1 MTEPLL
7 PLITEAEE
15 LEASIDEDN
24 LVIIDLSRAP
34 TYARNHIPDAIHIEY
49 SQIISSKPPV
59 MGLLPA
65 ANAFSEVLAT
75 AGITP
80 ESHIVA
86 YDDEGGAKACRLL
99 WTLDVI
105 GHQHFSLLN
114 GGLQAWINEN
124 HAVSAGI
131 ESARPSEYPVTY
143 TQNGLIERAE
153 ILAKLNDPNVAL
165 LDVRSPGEYAG
176 TDKRALRGGH
186 IPGAVNL
193 EWIHAIDQ
201 QYNLRLK
208 DANELQLLY
217 IPIDVMPDKEVII
230 YCHSHHRSAH
240 SYIVLKSLGYQNI
253 KGYPGSWSDWGND
266 PELPVET

>member
-15 LEASIDEDN
+15 LEANIDEEN

-34 TYARNHIPDAIHIEY
+34 TYARNHIPDAAHIEY
-49 SQIISSKPPV
+49 SQIVSSKPPTA
-59 MGLLPA
+59 GLLPSA
-65 ANAFSEVLAT
+65 KALSKVLST

-80 ESHIVA
+80 QSHVVA

-99 WTLDVI
+99 WTLDVA
-105 GHQHFSLLN
+105 GHKNFSLLN
-114 GGLQAWINEN
+114 GGLQAWVNEN
-124 HAVSAGI
+124 HPTSSGT
-131 ESARPSEYPVTY
+131 ETPDRSEYNVIY
-143 TQNGLIERAE
+143 TDNGIIEKAE
-153 ILAKLNDPNVAL
+153 LLTKLDDPNVIL
-165 LDVRSPGEYAG
+165 LDVRSADEFTG
-176 TDKRALRGGH
+176 TDKRALKGGH

-208 DANELQLLY
+208 EPNELQLLY
-217 IPIDVMPDKEVII
+217 IPIDVMPDKEVIV

-240 SYIVLKSLGYQNI
+240 SYIALKSLGYKNL

-266 PELPVET
+266 PNLPVE

>member
-15 LEASIDEDN
+15 LEAKIDEEN

-34 TYARNHIPDAIHIEY
+34 IYARNHIPDAVHIEY
-49 SQIISSKPPV
+49 SQLVSSKPPT
-59 MGLLPA
+59 MGLLPSA
-65 ANAFSEVLAT
+65 EAFSEVLST
-75 AGITP
+75 AGINP
-80 ESHIVA
+80 ESHVVA

-99 WTLDVI
+99 WTLDVA
-105 GHQHFSLLN
+105 GHKNFSLLN
-114 GGLQAWINEN
+114 GGLQAWVNEN
-124 HAVSAGI
+124 HATSEGI
-131 ESARPSEYPVTY
+131 ETATPTEYNVTY
-143 TQNGLIERAE
+143 TDHGITNKAE
-153 ILAKLNDPNVAL
+153 ILSKLGDPNVVF
-165 LDVRSPGEYAG
+165 LDVRSPGEFAG
-176 TDKRALRGGH
+176 ADKRALNGGH

-217 IPIDVMPDKEVII
+217 IPLDVMPDKEVIV

-240 SYIVLKSLGYQNI
+240 SYIVLKSLGYKNL

-266 PELPVET
+266 PEMPTE

>member
-1 MTEPLL
+1 MSEPLL

-15 LEASIDEDN
+15 LEASIDEEN

-34 TYARNHIPDAIHIEY
+34 IYERNHIPGAVHIEY
-49 SQIISSKPPV
+49 SQLVSSKPPV
-59 MGLLPA
+59 MGLLPTTE
-65 ANAFSEVLAT
+65 AFSEVLST

-80 ESHIVA
+80 ESHVVA

-99 WTLDVI
+99 WTLDVA
-105 GHQHFSLLN
+105 GHKHFSLLN
-114 GGLQAWINEN
+114 GGLQAWVNEN
-124 HAVSAGI
+124 HAVSKGVETAIPTEYKVAFTDNGI
-131 ESARPSEYPVTY
+131 T
-143 TQNGLIERAE
+143 NKKE
-153 ILAKLNDPNVAL
+153 ILSKLNDPNVIL
-165 LDVRSPGEYAG
+165 LDVRSPAEYAG

-193 EWIHAIDQ
+193 EWVNAIDQ

-208 DANELQLLY
+208 APNDLQLLY
-217 IPIDVMPDKEVII
+217 IPIDVMPDKEVIV

-240 SYIVLKSLGYQNI
+240 TYIALKSLGYQKL

-266 PELPVET
+266 PALPVE

>member
-15 LEASIDEDN
+15 LETKIDEEN

-34 TYARNHIPDAIHIEY
+34 IYARNHIPGAVHIEY
-49 SQIISSKPPV
+49 SQIVSSKPPI

-65 ANAFSEVLAT
+65 AKAFSDVLSA
-75 AGITP
+75 AGINP
-80 ESHIVA
+80 ESHVVA

-99 WTLDVI
+99 WTLDVA
-105 GHQHFSLLN
+105 GHKNFSLLN
-114 GGLQAWINEN
+114 GGLQAWVNEN
-124 HAVSAGI
+124 HATSEGI
-131 ESARPSEYPVTY
+131 ETVVPSEYKVTF
-143 TQNGLIERAE
+143 TDNGTINKTE
-153 ILAKLNDPNVAL
+153 ILAKLGDPNVAF
-165 LDVRSPGEYAG
+165 LDVRSPGEFAG
-176 TDKRALRGGH
+176 TDKRALNGGH

-217 IPIDVMPDKEVII
+217 IPLDVMPDKEVIV

-240 SYIVLKSLGYQNI
+240 SYIVLKSLGYQNV

-266 PELPVET
+266 PEMPIE

>member
-1 MTEPLL
+1 MTKPLL

-15 LEASIDEDN
+15 LEANIDEDN

-34 TYARNHIPDAIHIEY
+34 IYARNHIPDAIHIEY
-49 SQIISSKPPV
+49 SQIVSSKPPV
-59 MGLLPA
+59 MGLLPSA
-65 ANAFSEVLAT
+65 EALSEVLST

-80 ESHIVA
+80 ESHVVA

-105 GHQHFSLLN
+105 GHQHSSLLN
-114 GGLQAWINEN
+114 GGLRAWINEN

-131 ESARPSEYPVTY
+131 ESARPSEYPVAY
-143 TQNGLIERAE
+143 TQNGLIEKAE
-153 ILAKLNDPNVAL
+153 ILAKLNDPNVVL
-165 LDVRSPGEYAG
+165 LDVRSPGEYTG
-176 TDKRALRGGH
+176 SDKRALRGGH

-193 EWIHAIDQ
+193 EWIHTIDQ

-208 DANELQLLY
+208 DTNELQLLY
-217 IPIDVMPDKEVII
+217 IPLDVMPDKEVII

-253 KGYPGSWSDWGND
+253 KGYIGSWSDWGND
-266 PELPVET
+266 PELPVEA